1 MYSGRIVRISFIVRG
16 FFDSPKVGARR
27 RRNTWWHL
35 ERTTSLLEPSV
46 QRVDRR
52 PMIKVAVADNLYAYI
67 EVGSES
73 AKVQGTEAPSG
84 RQVISSFT
92 DRTVG
97 QFRSLADS
105 IRAVASDMRTAI
117 DAVAPSEAEIEFGV
131 EAKVET
137 DGLTALIVKG
147 EGSAN
152 FKVRLKWVRDNE

>member
-1 MYSGRIVRISFIVRG
+1 
-16 FFDSPKVGARR
+16 
-27 RRNTWWHL
+27 
-35 ERTTSLLEPSV
+35 
-46 QRVDRR
+46 
-52 PMIKVAVADNLYAYI
+52 MIKVAVADNLYAYI